1 VVLVLLGLCRFN
13 AVTYALLQETG
24 WHFIYCTEQMYD
36 LIYFDLYRV
45 ADISFGRLI
54 AGKSLLLRRVVPIL
68 GVPDALVPL
77 DLPVGQ
83 INLFPGYISD

>member
-1 VVLVLLGLCRFN
+1 MLSFRRQVGIL
-13 AVTYALLQETG
+13 
-24 WHFIYCTEQMYD
+24 FIVWNKCM
-36 LIYFDLYRV
+36 IYFDLYRV